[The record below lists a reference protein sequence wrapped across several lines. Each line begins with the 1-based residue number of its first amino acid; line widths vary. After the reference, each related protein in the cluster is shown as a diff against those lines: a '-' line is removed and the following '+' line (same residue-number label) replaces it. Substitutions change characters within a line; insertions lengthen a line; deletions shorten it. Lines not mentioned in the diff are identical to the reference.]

1 MSIKPSKTLVGA
13 FVLGAVIL
21 VIIGVM
27 TFSAGKYFFKQPSFI
42 MFFDGSVKGLNVGA
56 PVMFKGVKVGTVS
69 DINLRFSPETKS
81 VQIAVL
87 TELDPNSITNSH
99 GKIDTQAFLNTLIQ
113 QGLKAQLQYQN
124 LLTGQLLVGL
134 DFHPEKPAL
143 LTKAASKYPE
153 IPTIPSSIEEFTKA
167 IEKLPLG
174 ALVNKLTSAIEGME
188 KAATSPE
195 LMKSI
200 HNMNLALEDMRRL
213 IENINSNIEPIASDI
228 KGTLADSR
236 KMVQNFDKHSS
247 SLQSGIEQTAE
258 AARLAMVQA
267 EKTFKA
273 VEHASSGDSPAMY
286 QLSQTLEK
294 ISEASD
300 SLRTL
305 SDYLNR
311 HPEALLHGK
320 KDIQGE

>member
-13 FVLGAVIL
+13 FVLGAITLAVVGL
-21 VIIGVM
+21 M
-27 TFSAGKYFFKQPSFI
+27 TFGAGRYFSNQPTYV
-42 MFFDGSVKGLNVGA
+42 MFFDGTVKGLNSGA
-56 PVMFKGVKVGTVS
+56 PVMFKGVKVGAVS
-69 DINLRFSPETKS
+69 DIRLRFNPETKS

-87 TELDPNSITNSH
+87 AEINPHSITNSH
-99 GKIDTQAFLNTLIQ
+99 GKINAKAFLNELIK

-124 LLTGQLLVGL
+124 LLTGQLVVSL
-134 DFHPEKPAL
+134 DFHSGKPAK
-143 LTKAASKYPE
+143 LTKSGFKYPE
-153 IPTIPSSIEEFTKA
+153 IPTIPSSIEEFTKT

-213 IENINSNIEPIASDI
+213 VETINSNVEPIASDMR
-228 KGTLADSR
+228 GVLTDSR
-236 KMVQNFDKHSS
+236 TMVQNFDKHSS
-247 SLQSGIEQTAE
+247 SLQSGIEETAE

-286 QLSQTLEK
+286 QLSQALER

-305 SDYLNR
+305 SDYISR

-320 KDIQGE
+320 KDFQGE

>member
-1 MSIKPSKTLVGA
+1 MSGKPSKTLVGA

-21 VIIGVM
+21 FIIGVM
-27 TFSAGKYFFKQPSFI
+27 TFSVGKYFFKQPSFI

-69 DINLRFSPETKS
+69 DINLRFNPETKS

-87 TELDPNSITNSH
+87 TGLDPNSITNSH
-99 GKIDTQAFLNTLIQ
+99 GKIDAQAFLNTLIR

-134 DFHPEKPAL
+134 DFHPEKPAM
-143 LTKAASKYPE
+143 LTRSDSKYPE
-153 IPTIPSSIEEFTKA
+153 IPTIPSSIEEFTRTL
-167 IEKLPLG
+167 EKLPLG
-174 ALVNKLTSAIEGME
+174 VMVNKLTSAIDGME

-195 LMKSI
+195 LMNSI
-200 HNMNLALEDMRRL
+200 HTMNLALEDMRRL
-213 IENINSNIEPIASDI
+213 IENINNNVGPIASDI

-236 KMVQNFDKHSS
+236 KMVQNFDKHST
-247 SLQSGIEQTAE
+247 SLQAGIEQTAE
-258 AARLAMVQA
+258 AARAAMVQA
-267 EKTFKA
+267 AKTFKA
-273 VEHASSGDSPAMY
+273 VENASSGDSPALE

-320 KDIQGE
+320 KDSQGE